1 MIEVLLPFAL
11 LIILAII
18 VLGLLPLQNLL
29 AVVALLGAYSFIM
42 ATLLVALDAPDV
54 GMTEAAVGAGIST
67 VLLLAALKRVGS
79 EESRGRRLDPSA
91 LLLAAVT
98 GVILL
103 YGTSELPEFGDPHGA
118 IHNHVAPHYIERTP
132 EEIGVPNVIT
142 AVLASYRGFDT
153 LGETTVIFTAGLGV
167 IMLLGLSVRRRVDNA
182 RDSAQPDD
190 SPPAPEDR

>member
-1 MIEVLLPFAL
+1 
-11 LIILAII
+11 
-18 VLGLLPLQNLL
+18 
-29 AVVALLGAYSFIM
+29 VVALLGAYSFIM

-79 EESRGRRLDPSA
+79 EESRGRRLDPAA
-91 LLLAAVT
+91 LVLSAVT

-103 YGTSELPEFGDPHGA
+103 YGTSGLPEFGDPHGD
-118 IHNHVAPHYIERTP
+118 IHGHVAPHYLEKTA

-167 IMLLGLSVRRRVDNA
+167 VMLLGLGGRRRANAPNATPPPVDPTTT
-182 RDSAQPDD
+182 S
-190 SPPAPEDR
+190 EDQ

>member
-18 VLGLLPLQNLL
+18 VVGLLPLQNLL

-98 GVILL
+98 GVILI
-103 YGTSELPEFGDPHGA
+103 YGTSGLPDFGDPHGV
-118 IHNHVAPHYIERTP
+118 IHTHVAPHYIEKTP

-153 LGETTVIFTAGLGV
+153 LGETTVIFTAGLSV
-167 IMLLGLSVRRRVDNA
+167 IMLLRLNVRRRVNA
-182 RDSAQPDD
+182 ERDGASSDAP
-190 SPPAPEDR
+190 PPAPEDR